1 MKLLLQIEKIKD
13 SSKKV
18 KLAMFITYVDKDGS
32 RTKSAVEITK
42 DSELGQHIEAINDE
56 MKRLKKEKKK

>member
-32 RTKSAVEITK
+32 KAKSAVELET
-42 DSELGQHIEAINDE
+42 DSELGQHIQAINNE
-56 MKRLKKEKKK
+56 MKKLKKQK